1 MKRLVFTLLLSVFI
15 IEILTGEFIL
25 LAKQE
30 TITNV
35 EQYQIKENQE
45 NLKEV
50 EEYLK
55 QREEEMNKIKERER
69 AESPARRF
77 EVMFF
82 SSGAMVYWSSYL
94 FVRIFA
100 QIAKGTSSEMN
111 NTYWYYI
118 GFNAVG
124 VATYVA
130 IKDYYDRKAKLD
142 IEQNNSGNFNPRD
155 YRLTFLAVRF

>member
-1 MKRLVFTLLLSVFI
+1 MKRLVFAFIVLVFI
-15 IEILTGEFIL
+15 IEIFTMQITLI
-25 LAKQE
+25 AKQE
-30 TITNV
+30 TVTNV

-82 SSGAMVYWSSYL
+82 SSGAMVYWSSYF

-118 GFNAVG
+118 GFNAIG

-130 IKDYYDRKAKLD
+130 IKDYYDRKAKFDL
-142 IEQNNSGNFNPRD
+142 EQNNSGNFNQRD